1 MVGAA
6 VNACAPGEARIEIPA
21 EAPAEVLAFN
31 NALGLAFAHLPK
43 IYEVGPAIARQA
55 REEGK
60 SVFGALVYSERAFEK
75 TVEGPSGPVRFRVI
89 PPAGES
95 RGVFLHIHG
104 GGWVLGGAHHHDPM
118 LERLADATGLT
129 VVSTYYRLAPE
140 NPYPAGPDDCEGAAV
155 WLYNNA
161 LRVFGA
167 ELVAIGGESAG
178 AHLAAVTCL
187 RLRDSHGLN
196 PFQAALL
203 TYGAY
208 DLRGTPSVREAGEET
223 LILTTTVIRWFTEQF
238 AGRHD
243 LSDPD
248 ISPIFADLRGLPP
261 ALFTVG
267 TIDPLFDDSLFM
279 YSRWR
284 KAGNRAELAIWPEG
298 IHAFDYFDTG
308 YGRAARDGMHRFL
321 NRILG

>member
-1 MVGAA
+1 MANTVMDDAIR
-6 VNACAPGEARIEIPA
+6 GEVRTEIPA

-31 NALGLAFAHLPK
+31 NALGLASAHLPK
-43 IYEVGPAIARQA
+43 IYEVGPEVARQA

-60 SVFGALVYSERAFEK
+60 SLFGALVYSDRAYGK
-75 TVEGPSGPVRFRVI
+75 TVEGPSGPVSFRVI

-140 NPYPAGPDDCEGAAV
+140 NPYPAGPDDCERAAV

-161 LRVFGA
+161 VGVFGA

-187 RLRDSHGLN
+187 RLRDRHGIN
-196 PFQAALL
+196 PFKAVLL

-208 DLRGTPSVREAGEET
+208 DLRGTPSVREAGEGT

-238 AGRHD
+238 AGPHD

-279 YSRWR
+279 FSRWL
-284 KAGNRAELAIWPEG
+284 KAGNRAELAVWPEG
-298 IHAFDYFDTG
+298 IHAFDYFDNE
-308 YGRAARDGMHRFL
+308 YGRSARDVMHRFL
-321 NRILG
+321 KRVLA

>member
-1 MVGAA
+1 MTDYG
-6 VNACAPGEARIEIPA
+6 PGEVRVEIPTD
-21 EAPAEVLAFN
+21 APAFNKALSLAS
-31 NALGLAFAHLPK
+31 LHLPK
-43 IYEVGPAIARQA
+43 IYEVGPEVARQA

-60 SVFGALVYSERAFEK
+60 SVFGPLVYSDRAFEK
-75 TVEGPSGPVRFRVI
+75 TAEGPMGPLRFRVI
-89 PPAGES
+89 PPVGPP

-140 NPYPAGPDDCEGAAV
+140 NPYPAAPDDCEAAAL
-155 WLYNNA
+155 WLCKNA
-161 LRVFGA
+161 PQVFGA

-187 RLRDSHGLN
+187 RLRDRHGLDA
-196 PFQAALL
+196 FRAALL
-203 TYGAY
+203 TYGAF

-243 LSDPD
+243 LNDPD
-248 ISPIFADLRGLPP
+248 VSPIFANLRGLPP

-267 TIDPLFDDSLFM
+267 TIDPLYDDSLFM
-279 YSRWR
+279 FSRWR
-284 KAGNRAELAIWPEG
+284 KAGNHAELEVWAEG
-298 IHAFDYFDTG
+298 IHAFDYFDTE
-308 YGRAARDGMHRFL
+308 YGRAARDRMHGFL

>member
-1 MVGAA
+1 MTGYG
-6 VNACAPGEARIEIPA
+6 PEIPA
-21 EAPAEVLAFN
+21 QAPAEVVAFN
-31 NALGLAFAHLPK
+31 RALELESAHLPK
-43 IYEVGPAIARQA
+43 IYEVGPDVARQA

-60 SVFGALVYSERAFEK
+60 SVFGSLIYSERAYSRR
-75 TVEGPSGPVRFRVI
+75 VEGPSGPLRFRVI
-89 PPAGES
+89 PPAGQP

-118 LERLADATGLT
+118 LERLADATGLI

-140 NPYPAGPDDCEGAAV
+140 HPYPAGPDDCEAAAL
-155 WLYNNA
+155 WLHRNSA
-161 LRVFGA
+161 DCFGT

-187 RLRDSHGLN
+187 RLRDRHGLS
-196 PFQAALL
+196 PFRAALL

-223 LILTTTVIRWFTEQF
+223 LILTTSVVRWFTEQF
-238 AGRHD
+238 AGSRD

-248 ISPIFADLRGLPP
+248 LSPIFADLHGMPP

-267 TIDPLFDDSLFM
+267 TIDPLYDDSTFM
-279 YSRWR
+279 FNRWR
-284 KAGNRAELAIWPEG
+284 KAGNRADLEVWPEG
-298 IHAFDYFDTG
+298 IHAFDYFDND
-308 YGRAARDGMHRFL
+308 YGRAARDRMHGFL

>member
-1 MVGAA
+1 MTDYDPAEIRV
-6 VNACAPGEARIEIPA
+6 EIPA

-31 NALGLAFAHLPK
+31 QALALASLHLPK
-43 IYEVGPAIARQA
+43 IYDVGPQVARQA

-60 SVFGALVYSERAFEK
+60 SVFGALVYSETASEM
-75 TVEGPSGPVRFRVI
+75 TVEGLSGQLRFRVI
-89 PPAGES
+89 PPAGPP

-140 NPYPAGPDDCEGAAV
+140 NPYPAGPDDCEAAAL
-155 WLYNNA
+155 WLHRNA
-161 LRVFGA
+161 GNAFGA

-187 RLRDSHGLN
+187 RLRDRHGLS
-196 PFQAALL
+196 PFRAALL

-208 DLRGTPSVREAGEET
+208 DLRGTPSVREAGEDT
-223 LILTTTVIRWFTEQF
+223 LILTTKVIRWFTEQF
-238 AGRHD
+238 VGQHD

-248 ISPIFADLRGLPP
+248 VSPIFADLRQLPP

-267 TIDPLFDDSLFM
+267 TVDPLFDDSLFM
-279 YSRWR
+279 FSRWR
-284 KAGNRAELAIWPEG
+284 KAGNKAELAIWPAG
-298 IHAFDYFDTG
+298 IHAFDYFDNE
-308 YGRAARDGMHRFL
+308 YGLAARDRMHSFL

>member
-1 MVGAA
+1 MTEYVPAA
-6 VNACAPGEARIEIPA
+6 FPIDIPT

-31 NALGLAFAHLPK
+31 RALGLASLHLPK
-43 IYEVGPAIARQA
+43 IYEVGPHVARQA

-60 SVFGALVYSERAFEK
+60 SVFGALLYSERAYET
-75 TVEGPSGPVRFRVI
+75 TVEGPSGPLRFRVI
-89 PPAGES
+89 PPTGPP

-140 NPYPAGPDDCEGAAV
+140 NPYPAGPDDCEAAAW
-155 WLYNNA
+155 WLDRNA
-161 LRVFGA
+161 GRALGA
-167 ELVAIGGESAG
+167 ELIAIGGESAG

-187 RLRDSHGLN
+187 RLRDRHGLS
-196 PFQAALL
+196 PFRAALL

-208 DLRGTPSVREAGEET
+208 DLRGTPSVREAGEDT
-223 LILTTTVIRWFTEQF
+223 LILTTKVIRWFTSQF
-238 AGRHD
+238 AGQHD

-248 ISPIFADLRGLPP
+248 ISPIFADLRQLPP

-279 YSRWR
+279 FSRWR
-284 KAGNRAELAIWPEG
+284 KAGNMAELAIWPEG
-298 IHAFDYFDTG
+298 IHAFDYFDNE
-308 YGRAARDGMHRFL
+308 YGLSARDRMHDFL
-321 NRILG
+321 NRFLG